1 MSKPRC
7 PKCGS
12 TKVRRG
18 YKKTHTLLRLF
29 GIRHLLCQNC
39 HQTFAGFVKPGALQ
53 SQKKKESSPQRKP
66 LKSAAS
72 SWVALAERAKRKGHL
87 ANAITLYQ
95 NALSKFQSADG
106 RDEAQ
111 EEEARRIVRE
121 VEMLRAFLDTR
132 DQDGK
137 QKF

>member
-1 MSKPRC
+1 MLKPRC

-18 YKKTHTLLRLF
+18 YKRTNALLRLF

-39 HQTFAGFVKPGALQ
+39 HQPFTGFVKASARQPER
-53 SQKKKESSPQRKP
+53 KRESVSKRRP

-72 SWVALAERAKRKGHL
+72 SWLALAERAKRKGHL

-95 NALSKFQSADG
+95 NALSKFQSADSS
-106 RDEAQ
+106 EAQ
-111 EEEARRIVRE
+111 EQETRRIVRE
-121 VEMLRAFLDTR
+121 VEMLRAFLDTQ
-132 DQDGK
+132 DQDDD
-137 QKF
+137 QKL

>member
-1 MSKPRC
+1 MFKPRC

-12 TKVRRG
+12 TEVKRG

-39 HQTFAGFVKPGALQ
+39 HKPFKGFVTSGSLP
-53 SQKKKESSPQRKP
+53 SQRKRESNAKRQP

-72 SWVALAERAKRKGHL
+72 SWLALAERAKRKGHF

-95 NALSKFQSADG
+95 NALNRFQSADG
-106 RDEAQ
+106 NEAQ
-111 EEEARRIVRE
+111 EKETRRIVRE
-121 VEMLRAFLDTR
+121 VEMLRAFLDTQDKDR
-132 DQDGK
+132 DQTL
-137 QKF
+137 